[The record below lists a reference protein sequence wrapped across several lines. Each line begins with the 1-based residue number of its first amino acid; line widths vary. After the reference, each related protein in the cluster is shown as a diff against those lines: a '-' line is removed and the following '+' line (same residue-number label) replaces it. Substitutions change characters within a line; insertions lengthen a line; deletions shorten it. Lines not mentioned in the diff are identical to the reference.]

1 MKSGLIEAMVLCAGE
16 GRRLKPITDFIP
28 KPLLPILSRPLLENT
43 IISLKKKGIEKICVN
58 VYHLKEKII
67 EFLNAD
73 DYGMEIAISDESEI
87 LGTGGGIGKMEEY
100 IKEENFVVF
109 NGDIVADIVL
119 QDAFEFHI
127 KKEAIATLLVQERKN
142 SKDILL
148 GGEGQ
153 IVDIAE
159 RIDNKKAGAR
169 FLGFTGIAILNRR
182 IFDYLPPN
190 DFYDIVD
197 AYLELIK
204 GEEKIFGYGYGDGY
218 WLDMGTKEKYLQV
231 HRDIL
236 VDKREVLPDFAIP
249 STPFFIGKGTEVS
262 KTAKLS
268 GFVSIGKNCVIG
280 EDVNLEDCVVLDDA
294 VIDSGKAYVNCI
306 ISNDCIL

>member
-16 GRRLKPITDFIP
+16 GSRLKPITDFIP

-43 IISLKKKGIEKICVN
+43 IISLKKEGIEKICVN
-58 VYHLKEKII
+58 VHHLKEKII
-67 EFLNAD
+67 EFLNEN
-73 DYGMEIAISDESEI
+73 DYGIEIAISDESKI
-87 LGTGGGIGKMEEY
+87 LGTGGGIGKIEEY

-109 NGDIVADIVL
+109 NGDIVTDIAL
-119 QDAFEFHI
+119 QDAFGFHI
-127 KKEAIATLLVQERKN
+127 EKEAIATLLLQERKN
-142 SKDILL
+142 SKDILS
-148 GGEGQ
+148 GGEGH

-159 RIDNKKAGAR
+159 RRGAKKAGAR
-169 FLGFTGIAILNRR
+169 FLGFTGIAILSRR

-197 AYLELIK
+197 AYLEIIK
-204 GEEKIFGYGYGDGY
+204 EKGKIFGYESKGGY

-236 VDKREVLPDFAIP
+236 LDKKEVLPDFAIP

-262 KTAKLS
+262 ETAELS
-268 GFVSIGKNCVIG
+268 GFVSIGKNCII
-280 EDVNLEDCVVLDDA
+280 EDKVRLENCVVLDDT

-306 ISNDCIL
+306 ISNDFKV